1 MIRWSWYGENIAQI
15 IELTLMH
22 VRLAAPPIL
31 AAFLVSVPLGF
42 YASRHPRLRGGIVGG
57 AGLLYAIPSLAL
69 FVTLPLVLGT
79 SVLSPLNVQ
88 VALAAYGVA
97 LMTRTA
103 ADAFGSVPG
112 QVRDAA
118 LAVGYPAWRR
128 VLAVELPLAGPV
140 LLGGLRVVSASTVS
154 LVSVGSLVGVHG
166 LGYFFTDGFN
176 RSFPTEILAGII
188 GTAVVAL
195 VFDAIIVGV
204 GALLM
209 PWRRAAA
216 GGKSAKGKTTKGKPA
231 KGKPAKGKSTGGA
244 SASGDGG
251 KSTGGKPAATRS
263 KAGAS

>member
-15 IELTLMH
+15 LELTLMH
-22 VRLAAPPIL
+22 VRLAAPPII
-31 AAFLVSVPLGF
+31 AAFLIAVPLGF
-42 YASRHPRLRGGIVGG
+42 WAAQLPRLRGAIVGA

-88 VALAAYGVA
+88 VALAAYGIA

-103 ADAFGSVPG
+103 ADAFGSVPA

-118 LAVGYPAWRR
+118 RAVGYPAWRR
-128 VLAVELPLAGPV
+128 VLTVELPLAGPV
-140 LLGGLRVVSASTVS
+140 LLGGVRVVSASTVS

-195 VFDAIIVGV
+195 VFDFILVGA

-209 PWRRAAA
+209 PWRRARA
-216 GGKSAKGKTTKGKPA
+216 GTAPA
-231 KGKPAKGKSTGGA
+231 DSGPANTA
-244 SASGDGG
+244 SASKSPGDLPSGPAGTATPGG
-251 KSTGGKPAATRS
+251 PAGERAG
-263 KAGAS
+263 AGAS

>member
-216 GGKSAKGKTTKGKPA
+216 GGKSAKGKSAKGKSA
-231 KGKPAKGKSTGGA
+231 KGKPAKGESTGGA

-251 KSTGGKPAATRS
+251 KSTGGKPAASRS

>member
-176 RSFPTEILAGII
+176 RSFPTEILAGVI

-195 VFDAIIVGV
+195 FFDLVLVALGK
-204 GALLM
+204 LLM
-209 PWRRAAA
+209 PWTRAAA
-216 GGKSAKGKTTKGKPA
+216 GGKSAKGKSA
-231 KGKPAKGKSTGGA
+231 KGKPAKGESTGGA

-251 KSTGGKPAATRS
+251 KSTGGKPAASRS

>member
-22 VRLAAPPIL
+22 VWLAAPPIL
-31 AAFLVSVPLGF
+31 AAFLVSVPLF
-42 YASRHPRLRGGIVGG
+42 LCVAASAVAGRHRRRCGPVVRDSVAG
-57 AGLLYAIPSLAL
+57 A
-69 FVTLPLVLGT
+69 VTLPLVLGT

-112 QVRDAA
+112 QVRRRRPRRRLPRVAA
-118 LAVGYPAWRR
+118 RAGGRIAVGRAGSPRR
-128 VLAVELPLAGPV
+128 VARGVGVDGVPGVRRLPRRRARAGV
-140 LLGGLRVVSASTVS
+140 LLHRRVQPELSD
-154 LVSVGSLVGVHG
+154 GNPRRHHRHG
-166 LGYFFTDGFN
+166 
-176 RSFPTEILAGII
+176 RR
-188 GTAVVAL
+188 
-195 VFDAIIVGV
+195 
-204 GALLM
+204 GARVRRDHRRR
-209 PWRRAAA
+209 RRAADALAAA
-216 GGKSAKGKTTKGKPA
+216 GRRGKSAKGKTTKGKPA
-231 KGKPAKGKSTGGA
+231 KGKPAKGESTGGA

>member
-1 MIRWSWYGENIAQI
+1 MIRWSWYAENFPQIA
-15 IELTLMH
+15 ELTLAH
-22 VRLAAPPIL
+22 VKLSIPPIV
-31 AAFLVSVPLGF
+31 AAFLIAVPLGF
-42 YASRHPRLRGGIVGG
+42 FASRRRRLRGTIVGA

-79 SVLSPLNVQ
+79 SVLSPVNVQ

-103 ADAFGSVPG
+103 ADAFGSVPA
-112 QVRDAA
+112 QVRDASRA
-118 LAVGYPAWRR
+118 MGFPGWRR
-128 VLAVELPLAGPV
+128 VLTVELPLAGPV

-176 RSFPTEILAGII
+176 RSFPTEIVAGIV

-195 VFDAIIVGV
+195 ALDAVLVLVGRLV
-204 GALLM
+204 M
-209 PWRRAAA
+209 PWRAAA
-216 GGKSAKGKTTKGKPA
+216 SPSAKKA
-231 KGKPAKGKSTGGA
+231 KN
-244 SASGDGG
+244 D
-251 KSTGGKPAATRS
+251 AANEDA

>member
-140 LLGGLRVVSASTVS
+140 LLGG
-154 LVSVGSLVGVHG
+154 SVGSLVGVHG

-216 GGKSAKGKTTKGKPA
+216 GGKSAKGKSA